1 MQTEGLEK
9 VGLIGLG
16 IIGSRVAESLKN
28 SGKQVYVW
36 SRTPRPVSNFLSSS
50 AEVAGLAEVIQ
61 LFTTDEKALLEVI
74 ENLVPALTKRHVIVN
89 HSTSD
94 PEVVVEAYQM
104 VRATGAAFL
113 DCPFTGSKEAAEKGA
128 LVYYAGGDPKVLDR
142 VRPILEVSAK
152 DIVYLGRVGEASVIK
167 IATNMIS
174 AATMEIVAEAYGMI
188 EAAGIDPAR
197 LQEAI
202 NHNGCRSDLIE
213 TKLASIIKSD
223 YEPHFTLRNL
233 FKDVQYALKMGK
245 SLKVEQPALTTTA
258 NVIFKTIKNGKGD
271 MDFSILAERFQDS
284 TPSSS
289 K

>member
-16 IIGSRVAESLKN
+16 IIGSRVAESLKGA
-28 SGKQVYVW
+28 GKQVYVW
-36 SRTPRPVSNFLSSS
+36 SRTPKPVANFLSSPE
-50 AEVAGLAEVIQ
+50 EVAGLSDIVQ
-61 LFTTDEKALLEVI
+61 LFTPDEKALLEVI
-74 ENLVPALTKRHVIVN
+74 KNMRPALTKRHVIIN

-94 PEVVVEAYQM
+94 PEAVVEAYQI
-104 VRATGAAFL
+104 VRETGAAFL
-113 DCPFTGSKEAAEKGA
+113 DCPFTGSRDAAEKGT
-128 LVYYAGGDPKVLDR
+128 LVYYAGGDPQVLDR

-152 DIVYLGRVGEASVIK
+152 EIVYLGRVGEASVIK

-202 NHNGCRSDLIE
+202 NHNGCRSPLIDA
-213 TKLASIIKSD
+213 KLASVIKGD
-223 YEPHFTLRNL
+223 YEPHFTLKHL
-233 FKDVQYALKMGK
+233 FKDIQYALKMGK
-245 SLKVEQPALTTTA
+245 SLNVDQPALTTTA
-258 NVIFKTIKNGKGD
+258 NVVYKTIKSGKGD
-271 MDFSILAERFQDS
+271 LDFSVLAERFQAS
-284 TPSSS
+284 KPPSS